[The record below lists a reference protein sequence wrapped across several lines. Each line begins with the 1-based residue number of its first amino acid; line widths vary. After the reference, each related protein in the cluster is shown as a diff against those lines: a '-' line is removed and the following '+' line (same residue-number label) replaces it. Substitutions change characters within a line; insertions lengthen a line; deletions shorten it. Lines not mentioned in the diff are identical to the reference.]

1 MRYAGLLPPFVALGL
16 GACHGQAEPHLG
28 AAALDSIHAAAITDS
43 VRAFAESVARGVT
56 ARGPAAWRA
65 YFAAEPAFFKASEG
79 RLVFPNSDSAARAIT
94 TLSQPIAKIELAWGE
109 PLRIDPLAPGVAL
122 LAAPYHELRVDTLG
136 RRVEEDGFLT
146 AIVEHGPAGWQFRNA
161 HWSVVAPPSVVP

>member
-1 MRYAGLLPPFVALGL
+1 M
-16 GACHGQAEPHLG
+16 
-28 AAALDSIHAAAITDS
+28 
-43 VRAFAESVARGVT
+43 
-56 ARGPAAWRA
+56 
-65 YFAAEPAFFKASEG
+65 ASEG

-94 TLSQPIAKIELAWGE
+94 TLTRLMAQIELGGGE

-122 LAAPYHELRVDTLG
+122 VATPYHELRVDTLG

-146 AIVEHGPAGWQFRNA
+146 AIVEHRPGGWQFRNA